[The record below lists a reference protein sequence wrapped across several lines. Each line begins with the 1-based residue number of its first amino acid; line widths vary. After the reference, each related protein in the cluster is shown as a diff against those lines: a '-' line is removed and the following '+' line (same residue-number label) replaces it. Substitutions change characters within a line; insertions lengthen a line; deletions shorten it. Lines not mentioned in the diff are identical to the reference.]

1 MPALTGHARRRQS
14 TPVLGPS
21 QLREATGAYVNGGED
36 GVLAERVSVWV
47 RVTQAEGREAE
58 AKSTPGGMP
67 ATRSLR
73 APW

>member
-1 MPALTGHARRRQS
+1 M
-14 TPVLGPS
+14 LGPS
-21 QLREATGAYVNGGED
+21 QLRKAAGAHANGGGKD
-36 GVLAERVSVWV
+36 GALAERVSVWV

-58 AKSTPGGMP
+58 AKSTLGGMQ